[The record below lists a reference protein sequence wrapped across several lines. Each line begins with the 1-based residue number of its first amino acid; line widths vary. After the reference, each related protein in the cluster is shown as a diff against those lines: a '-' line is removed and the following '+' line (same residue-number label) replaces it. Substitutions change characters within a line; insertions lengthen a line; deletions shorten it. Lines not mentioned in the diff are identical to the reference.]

1 MQWGSI
7 AGQATELWVK
17 TLKAQIIHLQ
27 NLSNVL
33 NIPPAEFTSDFAKA
47 LPSSGFFWNFTPF
60 FSRIA
65 HASYLSG
72 GSKESKICLFLVT
85 RPEMCQIQKTNW
97 SQRFRLEDLNTYVY
111 IWIVTPRNNSSK
123 YHLTDF
129 NCIVSRYAI
138 VCLHGT
144 FCLPS
149 LGTHR
154 HN

>member
-7 AGQATELWVK
+7 AGEATELWVK
-17 TLKAQIIHLQ
+17 TLKAQMIHHQ

-47 LPSSGFFWNFTPF
+47 LPSSGFFWNFMPF

-85 RPEMCQIQKTNW
+85 RPEMCQIHKLLGFQNVSR
-97 SQRFRLEDLNTYVY
+97 SQRFKLEDLNTYVY
-111 IWIVTPRNNSSK
+111 IWIVYTKEINNSSK
-123 YHLTDF
+123 YHLTDLK
-129 NCIVSRYAI
+129 CISRYAI

-144 FCLPS
+144 
-149 LGTHR
+149 
-154 HN
+154 